1 MGNSYLPLVI
11 SNGKGQRFYRAD
23 DAVRHVLARALDV
36 ESWTGQTDTHSVFF
50 LLASIRNAFSTTVA
64 LQLCASRPGAIP
76 QPTDSSASVV
86 NDFIVHCIASRAL
99 IIGAYFIKAR
109 TTHFFADPWINFV
122 VIPALWSA
130 GPPTTMKG
138 HMHHFW
144 NALIKRFQTNGAA
157 AHNQNDL
164 REWLI
169 RILRR

>member
-1 MGNSYLPLVI
+1 MLYDMSWPGLSMLSHGQVSPIPIPI
-11 SNGKGQRFYRAD
+11 S
-23 DAVRHVLARALDV
+23 
-36 ESWTGQTDTHSVFF
+36 FF
-50 LLASIRNAFSTTVA
+50 LPRQGMPFPLMT
-64 LQLCASRPGAIP
+64 LQLCVSRPGAIP

-86 NDFIVHCIASRAL
+86 NNLIVHCIASRAL

-109 TTHFFADPWINFV
+109 TTNFFANPFIDFV

-157 AHNQNDL
+157 VHNQNDL